1 MAKLVFDIE
10 TVGEN
15 WDALDETSQ
24 HMLTRWIEKE
34 SDGED
39 NYAARLA
46 EVKDGLGFSP
56 LTGSIVALG
65 VYDCDRERGTVFYQ
79 AGDPP
84 VGGHKE
90 SEEGPIKF
98 KPMSEREMLEQFWLG
113 AKNYSEF
120 ITFNGRSFDVP
131 FMVVRSAINGIKP
144 SKDLL
149 SNRYLGLQRNES
161 KHVDLLDQ
169 LTFYGAVWRQ
179 KGSLH
184 MWCRAFGIRSPK
196 ADGVDGD
203 DVGRLFREKRYL
215 DIARYNVG
223 DLYATAELY
232 KKWSEYI
239 RQ

>member
-10 TVGEN
+10 TVGED
-15 WDALDETSQ
+15 WDSLDETSQ

-39 NYAARLA
+39 DYAARLA

-65 VYDCDRERGTVFYQ
+65 VYDPDRERGCVYYQ
-79 AGDPP
+79 APDAE
-84 VGGHKE
+84 HKE
-90 SEEGPIKF
+90 SEEGNIKF
-98 KPMSEREMLEQFWLG
+98 KPLSEREILEQFWIG
-113 AKNYSEF
+113 AKSYSEF
-120 ITFNGRSFDVP
+120 ITFNGRCFDLP
-131 FMVVRSAINGIKP
+131 FMVVRSAVHGLRP
-144 SKDLL
+144 SKDLCA
-149 SNRYLGLQRNES
+149 NRYLAYQRDGA

-203 DVGRLFREKRYL
+203 DVERLFREKRYL

-232 KKWSEYI
+232 KRWNEFI
-239 RQ
+239 RPT

>member
-10 TVGEN
+10 TIGED
-15 WDALDETSQ
+15 WDGLDGTSQ

-34 SDGED
+34 SADEEEF
-39 NYAARLA
+39 AARLA

-65 VYDCDRERGTVFYQ
+65 VYDVDRERGCVYYQ
-79 AGDPP
+79 APGA
-84 VGGHKE
+84 GHKE
-90 SEEGPIKF
+90 TEEGNIKF
-98 KPMSEREMLEQFWLG
+98 RPVTEAEMLEQFWLG

-120 ITFNGRSFDVP
+120 VTFNGRCFDVP
-131 FMVVRSAINGIKP
+131 FMVVRSAVHGIKL

-149 SNRYLGLQRNES
+149 ASRYLGYQREGS

-184 MWCRAFGIRSPK
+184 MWCRAFGIKSPK

-203 DVGRLFREKRYL
+203 DVGRLFRDKRYL

-232 KKWSEYI
+232 KKWNEFI
-239 RQ
+239 RF